1 MPLKNQKKIKY
12 HDANKLRIYIYAQ
25 AYFHKFDSDVFPR
38 AQAISSLEAR
48 SCCLK
53 KSRAHQDNESHLP
66 AKARNHSERMKPK
79 KIMRKY
85 NAKPS
90 QLPYIMSSDKAI
102 EDLDVRPGDVI
113 KITRKS
119 PTAGE
124 SVYYRYVVEG

>member
-1 MPLKNQKKIKY
+1 LSEKKAAAVKISN
-12 HDANKLRIYIYAQ
+12 HIYQPKHEIL
-25 AYFHKFDSDVFPR
+25 PR
-38 AQAISSLEAR
+38 KEA
-48 SCCLK
+48 
-53 KSRAHQDNESHLP
+53 E
-66 AKARNHSERMKPK
+66 EMMK
-79 KIMRKY
+79 KY

-90 QLPYIMSSDKAI
+90 QLPYIMSSDKGI